1 MATDFVPANLPLEVA
16 ATLAQLRRD
25 NERLHGR
32 IEQLEEEARALHV
45 LQELAQNLGGELHLP
60 ALLKRIARA
69 ALRLTGGQAAAVY
82 LLDAKRQALS
92 VEATELAATAP
103 DSGPLSG
110 FDPAADSL
118 PGVSGDHDVSGV
130 HPYVPLADGVA
141 GWVASNNL
149 LVLIADPANDTR
161 FPAEALDVDSRLLGA
176 RPTSLVAVPMVFKST
191 VTGVLEVA
199 QTGDGEG
206 FDARSLDLMRTLAA
220 QAAVAVTNAQ
230 LYRRLRRERDR
241 IIQAQEDERKRLGRD
256 LHDGPAQRLSQIVM
270 SLDFAEQLA
279 KREPQRLPQELRAI
293 REQAQATTREIRNFL
308 FDLRPL
314 VLEAESGGLDAA
326 LKHFIDRFDNQPGPR
341 MNLSAEYPERL
352 PHNVEITVF
361 AIVQEAVNNVLKHA
375 SAENC
380 WIDIREQPDRL
391 IATIRDDG
399 AGFDPKQLQS
409 EYESRG
415 SWGLL
420 NMLERA
426 ALIEAK
432 LSIASQPDRGTVV
445 SLDAPR

>member
-1 MATDFVPANLPLEVA
+1 MATDFVPANIPLEVA
-16 ATLAQLRRD
+16 GTLAQLRRD
-25 NERLHGR
+25 NERLHAR
-32 IEQLEEEARALHV
+32 IEQLEEGARALLV
-45 LQELAQNLGGELHLP
+45 LQELAQTLGGELHLP

-69 ALRLTGGQAAAVY
+69 ALRLTGGHAAAVY

-92 VEATELAATAP
+92 VEATLTAAEITE
-103 DSGPLSG
+103 SGPLG
-110 FDPAADSL
+110 TFDAAESQ
-118 PGVSGDHDVSGV
+118 PGAAGDHDVSGV
-130 HPYVPLADGVA
+130 HPFVSLEDGVA

-149 LVLIADPANDTR
+149 LVLIADPATDTR
-161 FPAEALDVDSRLLGA
+161 FSPDVLAVDSRLLGVQ
-176 RPTSLVAVPMVFKST
+176 PTSLVAVPMVFKST
-191 VTGVLEVA
+191 VTGVLQVA
-199 QTGDGEG
+199 QTGAGEG

-220 QAAVAVTNAQ
+220 QAAVAVANAQ

-256 LHDGPAQRLSQIVM
+256 LHDGPAQRLAQIVM

-279 KREPQRLPQELRAI
+279 TREPQRLPQELRAI
-293 REQAQATTREIRNFL
+293 REQAQVTTREIRNFL

-314 VLEAESGGLDAA
+314 ILEAESGGLDAA
-326 LKHFIDRFDNQPGPR
+326 LKHFLDRFNGQPSPR
-341 MNLSAEYPERL
+341 MHLSAEYTERL
-352 PHNVEITVF
+352 PHNAEITVF
-361 AIVQEAVNNVLKHA
+361 TIIQEAVNNVLKHA
-375 SAENC
+375 NAENC
-380 WIDIREQPDRL
+380 WIDIREQPGHL

-420 NMLERA
+420 SMLERA
-426 ALIEAK
+426 GLIEAK
-432 LSIASQPDRGTVV
+432 LSIGSQPGRGTLV

>member
-1 MATDFVPANLPLEVA
+1 MATDFIPANLPLEVA
-16 ATLAQLRRD
+16 TTLAQLRRE
-25 NERLHGR
+25 NERLHTR
-32 IEQLEEEARALHV
+32 IDQLEEEARALLV
-45 LQELAQNLGGELHLP
+45 LQELAQTLGGELHLP

-69 ALRLTGGQAAAVY
+69 ALRLTSGHTAAVY
-82 LLDAKRQALS
+82 LLDAKRGMLS
-92 VEATELAATAP
+92 LEATERAANLA
-103 DSGPLSG
+103 DSGPLTG

-118 PGVSGDHDVSGV
+118 PGISGDHNASGIHSFV
-130 HPYVPLADGVA
+130 ALEDGVA
-141 GWVASNNL
+141 GWVASNNTV
-149 LVLIADPANDTR
+149 VLIADPSTDAR
-161 FPAEALDVDSRLLGA
+161 FSLQVLAVDSRLLGA
-176 RPTSLVAVPMVFKST
+176 KPTSLVAVPMVFKSV
-191 VTGVLEVA
+191 VTGVLQVA
-199 QTGDGEG
+199 QTSAGEG

-220 QAAVAVTNAQ
+220 QAAVAVANAQ

-293 REQAQATTREIRNFL
+293 REQAQVTTREIRNFL

-314 VLEAESGGLDAA
+314 ILEAESGGLDAA
-326 LKHFIDRFDNQPGPR
+326 LKHFLDRFNNQPSPR
-341 MNLSAEYPERL
+341 MHLSAQYTERL
-352 PHNVEITVF
+352 PHNAEITVF
-361 AIVQEAVNNVLKHA
+361 TIIQEAVNNVLKHA
-375 SAENC
+375 NAENC
-380 WIDIREQPDRL
+380 WIDIREQPGHL

-420 NMLERA
+420 SMLERA
-426 ALIEAK
+426 SLIEAK
-432 LSIASQPDRGTVV
+432 LSIGSQLGHGTVV
-445 SLDAPR
+445 SLDTPR